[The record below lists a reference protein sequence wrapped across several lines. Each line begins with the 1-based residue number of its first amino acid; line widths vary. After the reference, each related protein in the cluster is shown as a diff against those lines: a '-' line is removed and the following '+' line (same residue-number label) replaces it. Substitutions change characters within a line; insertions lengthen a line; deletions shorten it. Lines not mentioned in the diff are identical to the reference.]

1 MRISLGLRVL
11 TLIGT
16 INVTVF
22 GAGLYFLTAKINE
35 DRLAAQ
41 TEFAGRLLYTL
52 KSSFNDDGDL
62 RVAQILRWPY
72 WDAVP
77 DAVIVDS
84 NPDGVSLNPVGARRR
99 GGHFDRDQIEVG
111 LAKAIET
118 REAVQAMGG
127 LAMPVTNDAG
137 DVWGGCWFRVDSAA
151 QPVWWDLLPWFAVTT
166 LLLFFGTALVLR
178 RYVLQPAR
186 QLAGGA
192 RRVASAQFDVQLQ
205 VPTYS
210 DEVSDLIQSFNK
222 MSSDLRRFH
231 EHLEVEVE
239 EATQK
244 AYEAE
249 AAAMRQRRL
258 AAMGELAA
266 GIAHEINNPLG
277 GMLNAVEVLDRGST
291 DQEKR
296 AKYHALLRGGLER
309 IQNTVA
315 KLLRFTPRQADLA
328 PLDLRGPVRDA
339 LELVQHRAGQ
349 QGVEIHEPISPSECL
364 VRGQPSELGQAVLN
378 LLVNALDALEGQD
391 RPGVIDVRLEGKADE
406 VILSV
411 RDNGPGVD
419 EAQLERVADL
429 FYTTKEVGRGT
440 GLGLALVHTVVDAHE
455 GRVLLRNDPAG
466 GLRVELILPR
476 FVPETI

>member
-1 MRISLGLRVL
+1 
-11 TLIGT
+11 
-16 INVTVF
+16 
-22 GAGLYFLTAKINE
+22 
-35 DRLAAQ
+35 
-41 TEFAGRLLYTL
+41 
-52 KSSFNDDGDL
+52 
-62 RVAQILRWPY
+62 
-72 WDAVP
+72 
-77 DAVIVDS
+77 
-84 NPDGVSLNPVGARRR
+84 
-99 GGHFDRDQIEVG
+99 
-111 LAKAIET
+111 
-118 REAVQAMGG
+118 
-127 LAMPVTNDAG
+127 
-137 DVWGGCWFRVDSAA
+137 
-151 QPVWWDLLPWFAVTT
+151 LLPWFVVTT

-186 QLAGGA
+186 LLASGA
-192 RRVASAQFDVQLQ
+192 RRVAAAQFDVQLQ
-205 VPTYS
+205 VPSYS

-277 GMLNAVEVLDRGST
+277 GMLNAVEVLDREST
-291 DQEKR
+291 DEEKR
-296 AKYHALLRGGLER
+296 TRYHALLRGGLER

-339 LELVQHRAGQ
+339 IELVQHRAGQ
-349 QGVEIHEPISPSECL
+349 QSVELHEELSKSECL
-364 VRGQPSELGQAVLN
+364 VLGQPSELGQAVLN
-378 LLVNALDALEGQD
+378 LLVNALDALEGQE
-391 RPGVIDVRLEGKADE
+391 RPGFIDVRLEGSATE

-411 RDNGPGVD
+411 RDNGPGV
-419 EAQLERVADL
+419 EEEQLERVADL

-466 GLRVELILPR
+466 GLRVEVILPR
-476 FVPETI
+476 FVSETSS